1 VDIILGVGILLLV
14 MLVPLFIVCSV
25 VVSAV
30 LFFQRLSDGSNN
42 DSGRNL

>member
-25 VVSAV
+25 VVSAI

-42 DSGRNL
+42 DGGRNL